1 MLVSQVKLGHIQQIG
16 ERYMQRLL
24 TYLIC
29 FIFAGS
35 FCLPIIAQEEKNE
48 TKPDTQQTQSKK
60 KKEYE
65 DFNKVTEDSKSF
77 QGLFTLYEKKEN
89 LYCEIKPDQLNQP
102 FLLMISIARGL
113 GTGYLLSGM
122 TMDEWLLEWRRVG
135 DKVHLVRKNVRFR
148 ADKGTPIA
156 EAVDLGYRDSVLF
169 ALKLE
174 SVHPQRK
181 SLLVNISPVFLSD
194 LPPLSGQIGGGARF
208 DKARSTWGAVKA
220 FPKNVELRVDAVYSA
235 SGSRET
241 IPDSRGIQLS
251 VHYSLVKLPSNNYQ
265 PRLADDRMGHFMTTV
280 KDFSLKTSD
289 EPYIRYVNRW
299 HLEKADKKAKL
310 SPPKDPII
318 FYIEKTVPHRFRPYV
333 RQGILEW
340 NKAFEKAGFIDAIEA
355 RIQQDHETWDPE
367 DARYNTIRWV
377 VGASFAIGPSR
388 VNPLTGQILDAD
400 ILVGESWIRSWQ
412 REYTTFFEE
421 LEHER
426 NNPVDHSSRHNCQMA
441 TGLARQMGF
450 MASVL
455 QARGI
460 IDDGE
465 LPEEFIGQA
474 LKALIMHEV
483 GHTLGIRH
491 NFKASTIYT
500 LDEINKKTGKA
511 LHGSV
516 MEYDAVNIAPEG
528 EKQGDYYTTTI
539 GPWDYW
545 VVEYA
550 YTSLD
555 GNKSEAELP
564 ELQKIAS
571 RGATPEL
578 RYATDGDASMYQYR
592 DLDPL
597 VNRWDLG
604 ADPLE
609 FAKLR
614 REIVAGLWDEIA
626 DKVTTDGMGYQ
637 RVRRAFR
644 SLLGQYSRAMFL
656 ATRFIGGQYHHRD
669 HKGDKNG
676 RLPYVPVPAEKQREA
691 LQFIKEHALSD
702 KTFDFPPKLLNSIAI
717 TRWSDWGDSSGNSSR
732 LDYPVHDVI
741 LRNQTQIIG
750 RLLDPNVL
758 ARVQD
763 TELKFSDQDVFT
775 MPELFTG
782 ITDAVWVE
790 LDKNADAKQ
799 WTNSDAFISSFRR
812 GLQREHLKQLIK
824 LVLAAANGTPEDA
837 RSLARLHLV
846 KISGDIQNVL
856 QNSKDKLDDYSL
868 AHLEESHVR
877 VQKAL
882 DANFSVEKR

>member
-1 MLVSQVKLGHIQQIG
+1 
-16 ERYMQRLL
+16 MQRLF
-24 TYLIC
+24 TCWIC
-29 FIFAGS
+29 FILTSS
-35 FCLPIIAQEEKNE
+35 FCLPIIAQE
-48 TKPDTQQTQSKK
+48 TKKEAKPATQATPAKQ

-65 DFNKVTEDSKSF
+65 DFNKVIEESKSH
-77 QGLFTLYEKKEN
+77 QGFFKLYQKKEN
-89 LYCEIKPDQLNQP
+89 VYCEIQPSQLNKP
-102 FLLMISIARGL
+102 FLCMISIARGI
-113 GTGYLLSGM
+113 GTGYLVSGM
-122 TMDEWLLEWRRVG
+122 TMDEWLLEWKRVG

-181 SLLVNISPVFLSD
+181 SLLVNISPIFISD
-194 LPPLSGQIGGGARF
+194 LLPLAGQIGGDARF
-208 DKARSTWGAVKA
+208 DKARSTWGSIKT

-235 SGSRET
+235 SGSREAV
-241 IPDSRGIQLS
+241 PDSRGIQLS
-251 VHYSLVKLPSNNYQ
+251 VHYSLAELPSNNYQ
-265 PRLADDRMGHFMTTV
+265 PRLADDRMGHFVTTV
-280 KDFSLKTSD
+280 KDFSLRTSD
-289 EPYIRYVNRW
+289 EPYIRFVNRW
-299 HLEKADKKAKL
+299 HLEKADKNAKL

-333 RQGILEW
+333 RQGVLEW
-340 NKAFEKAGFIDAIEA
+340 NKAFEKAGFVDAIEV
-355 RIQQDHETWDPE
+355 RIQQDHEDWDPE

-377 VGASFAIGPSR
+377 VGASAAYGPSR

-400 ILVGESWIRSWQ
+400 ILVAESWIRSWG
-412 REYTTFFEE
+412 RAYTPFFEE

-426 NNPVDHSSRHNCQMA
+426 NHPIDHSSRHNCQMA
-441 TGLARQMGF
+441 SGLARQMGF

-465 LPEEFIGQA
+465 LPEKFIGQI
-474 LKALIMHEV
+474 LKTLIMHEV
-483 GHTLGIRH
+483 GHTLGLRH
-491 NFKASTIYT
+491 NFKASTIFS
-500 LDEINKKTGKA
+500 LDDINKKVGKA

-516 MEYDAVNIAPEG
+516 MEYDAINIAPEG
-528 EKQGDYYTTTI
+528 KKQGDYHTTTI

-550 YTSLD
+550 YKQIGGS
-555 GNKSEAELP
+555 KPEAELP

-571 RGATPEL
+571 RVAASEL
-578 RYATDGDASMYQYR
+578 RYGTDDDASMYQYR

-609 FAKLR
+609 FAKQR
-614 REIVAGLWDEIA
+614 QEIVAGLWDEIA
-626 DKVTTDGMGYQ
+626 DKVTQDGMGYQ

-644 SLLGQYSRAMFL
+644 SLLGQYSRSMFL

-669 HKGDKNG
+669 HRGDKNG
-676 RLPYVPVPAEKQREA
+676 RLPYVPVPAKKQREA
-691 LQFIKEHALSD
+691 LTFIKEHALSD

-717 TRWSDWGDSSGNSSR
+717 TQWSDWGANSGNSSR
-732 LDYPVHDVI
+732 LDYPIHDVI
-741 LRNQTQIIG
+741 LRNQSQILG

-763 TELKFSDQDVFT
+763 TELKFSENEDAFT
-775 MPELFTG
+775 LPELFTG

-790 LDKNADAKQ
+790 LDKNAGAKQ

-812 GLQREHLKQLIK
+812 GLQREHMKQLIK
-824 LVLAAANGTPEDA
+824 LVLAADNGTPEDA

-846 KISGDIQNVL
+846 KLNDRIKNVV
-856 QNSKDKLDDYSL
+856 QNSKDKLDDYSV
-868 AHLEESHVR
+868 AHLEESQVR
-877 VQKAL
+877 VEKAL
-882 DANFSVEKR
+882 DAGFRVEKR

>member
-1 MLVSQVKLGHIQQIG
+1 
-16 ERYMQRLL
+16 MQRLF
-24 TYLIC
+24 TFWIC
-29 FIFAGS
+29 FILTSG
-35 FCLPIIAQEEKNE
+35 FCLPIIAQE
-48 TKPDTQQTQSKK
+48 TKKEAKPATQATPAKQ

-65 DFNKVTEDSKSF
+65 DFNKVIEDSKSH
-77 QGLFTLYEKKEN
+77 QGFFKLYQKKEN
-89 LYCEIKPDQLNQP
+89 VYCEIQPSQLNNP
-102 FLLMISIARGL
+102 FLCMISIARGI
-113 GTGYLLSGM
+113 GPGYLISGR
-122 TMDEWLLEWRRVG
+122 TMDEWLLEWKRVG

-181 SLLVNISPVFLSD
+181 SLLVNISPIFMSD
-194 LPPLSGQIGGGARF
+194 LPPLAGQIGDDARF
-208 DKARSTWGAVKA
+208 DKGRSTWGSIKT

-235 SGSRET
+235 SGSHEAV
-241 IPDSRGIQLS
+241 PDSRGIQLS
-251 VHYSLVKLPSNNYQ
+251 VHYSLVELPSNNYQ
-265 PRLADDRMGHFMTTV
+265 PRLADDRMGHFVTTV
-280 KDFSLKTSD
+280 KDFSLRTSD
-289 EPYIRYVNRW
+289 EPYVRFVNRW
-299 HLEKADKKAKL
+299 HLEKADKNAKL

-340 NKAFEKAGFIDAIEA
+340 NKAFEKAGFVDAIEA
-355 RIQQDHETWDPE
+355 RIQQDHEDWDPE
-367 DARYNTIRWV
+367 DTRYNTIRWV
-377 VGASFAIGPSR
+377 VGTSVAYGPSR

-400 ILVGESWIRSWQ
+400 IIVGESWIRYWQ
-412 REYTTFFEE
+412 RAYTPFFEE

-426 NNPVDHSSRHNCQMA
+426 NHPIDHSSRHNCQMA
-441 TGLARQMGF
+441 SGLARQMGF

-460 IDDGE
+460 IDDRE
-465 LPEEFIGQA
+465 LPEEFIGQV
-474 LKALIMHEV
+474 LKTLIMHEV
-483 GHTLGIRH
+483 GHTLGLRH
-491 NFKASTIYT
+491 NFKASTIFS
-500 LDEINKKTGKA
+500 LDDINKKVGKA

-516 MEYDAVNIAPEG
+516 MEYHAINIAPEG
-528 EKQGDYYTTTI
+528 KKQGDYYTTTI

-550 YTSLD
+550 YKQIGGS
-555 GNKSEAELP
+555 KPEAELP

-571 RGATPEL
+571 RVAAPEL
-578 RYATDGDASMYQYR
+578 RYGTDSDASRYQYR

-609 FAKLR
+609 FAKQR
-614 REIVAGLWDEIA
+614 QEIVAGLWDEIA
-626 DKVTTDGMGYQ
+626 DKVTQDGMGYQ
-637 RVRRAFR
+637 RVRHAFR
-644 SLLGQYSRAMFL
+644 SLLGQYSRSMFL

-669 HKGDKNG
+669 HRGDKNG
-676 RLPYVPVPAEKQREA
+676 RLPYVPVPAKKQREA
-691 LQFIKEHALSD
+691 LTFIKEHALSD

-717 TRWSDWGDSSGNSSR
+717 TQWSDWGANSGNSSR
-732 LDYPVHDVI
+732 LDYPIHDVI
-741 LRNQTQIIG
+741 LRNQSQILG

-763 TELKFSDQDVFT
+763 TELKFSENEDAFT
-775 MPELFTG
+775 LPELFTG

-790 LDKNADAKQ
+790 LDKNAGAKQ

-812 GLQREHLKQLIK
+812 GLQREHMKQLIK
-824 LVLAAANGTPEDA
+824 LVLAADNGTPEDA

-846 KISGDIQNVL
+846 KLNDRIKNVV
-856 QNSKDKLDDYSL
+856 QNSKDKLDDYSV
-868 AHLEESHVR
+868 AHLEESQVR
-877 VQKAL
+877 VEKAL
-882 DANFSVEKR
+882 DAGFRVEKR